1 MERLRA
7 CLAGSVLISLKGSRM
22 NFAHDGLHD
31 QLTRL
36 AAPPHF
42 YELLRREIALTNRNF
57 TDLTTIRIIINS
69 NLPLYEATLISF
81 ADLITNS
88 FRFEDAKAR
97 LGEFEFGI
105 LIRGDEVLADQ
116 LSRRLISSWTIDGT
130 PDCKISYAYAKYS
143 EGESAIS
150 FINRLDDQPLHQ
162 SDF

>member
-1 MERLRA
+1 MSFE
-7 CLAGSVLISLKGSRM
+7 
-22 NFAHDGLHD
+22 HDGLHD

-42 YELLRREIALTNRNF
+42 YEILRREIALTNRNL
-57 TDLTTIRIIINS
+57 TDLTAIRVILNS
-69 NLPLYEATLISF
+69 KMPLYEATVISF

-88 FRFEDAKAR
+88 FRYEDAKAR

-105 LIRGDEVLADQ
+105 LIRGDEGLADQ

-130 PDCKISYAYAKYS
+130 PDSTISYSCTKYNK
-143 EGESAIS
+143 GESAIS
-150 FINRLDDQPLHQ
+150 FINRLDDQLLLQ

>member
-1 MERLRA
+1 M
-7 CLAGSVLISLKGSRM
+7 S
-22 NFAHDGLHD
+22 FAHDGLHD

-42 YELLRREIALTNRNF
+42 YEILRREIALTNRNL
-57 TDLTTIRIIINS
+57 TDLTAIRVILNS
-69 NLPLYEATLISF
+69 KMPLYEATVISF

-88 FRFEDAKAR
+88 FRYEDAKAR

-105 LIRGDEVLADQ
+105 LIRGDEGLADQ

-130 PDCKISYAYAKYS
+130 PDSTISYSSAKYNK
-143 EGESAIS
+143 GESAIS
-150 FINRLDDQPLHQ
+150 FINRLDDQLLLQ

>member
-1 MERLRA
+1 M
-7 CLAGSVLISLKGSRM
+7 S
-22 NFAHDGLHD
+22 FAHDGLHD

-42 YELLRREIALTNRNF
+42 YEILRREIALTNRNL
-57 TDLTTIRIIINS
+57 TDLTAIRVILNS
-69 NLPLYEATLISF
+69 KIPLYEATVISF

-88 FRFEDAKAR
+88 FRYEDAKAR

-105 LIRGDEVLADQ
+105 LIRGDEGLADQ

-130 PDCKISYAYAKYS
+130 PDSTISYSSAKYNK
-143 EGESAIS
+143 GESAIS
-150 FINRLDDQPLHQ
+150 FINRLDDQLLLQ

>member
-1 MERLRA
+1 
-7 CLAGSVLISLKGSRM
+7 M

-42 YELLRREIALTNRNF
+42 YEILRREIALTNRNLS
-57 TDLTTIRIIINS
+57 DLTAIRVILNS
-69 NLPLYEATLISF
+69 KMPLYEATVISF

-88 FRFEDAKAR
+88 FRYEDAKAR

-105 LIRGDEVLADQ
+105 LIRGDEGLADQ

-130 PDCKISYAYAKYS
+130 PDSTISYSSAKYNK
-143 EGESAIS
+143 GESAIS
-150 FINRLDDQPLHQ
+150 FINRLDDQLLLQ